1 MLTCYT
7 LTSKH
12 LSHHKLPRFLLIPP
26 QNTFSFLC
34 SFSEQTSMELL
45 FCVKN
50 QAKGIKIAKEH
61 CLSYIV
67 YSLEEEKQKSGYGI
81 I

>member
-1 MLTCYT
+1 
-7 LTSKH
+7 
-12 LSHHKLPRFLLIPP
+12 
-26 QNTFSFLC
+26 
-34 SFSEQTSMELL
+34 MELL